1 MNDTQQVLTMIFRLL
16 DAYYLDG
23 QKNSLIVDM
32 MRFVNLNWES
42 GSLSPSLHPQKKQRN
57 GNFKKETT
65 HLLNVLLRITIKNEN
80 HLMIFLL
87 FFCNFVKIFMQID
100 LMQ

>member
-42 GSLSPSLHPQKKQRN
+42 GSLSPSLHPQKNKEMETLRKKQ
-57 GNFKKETT
+57 
-65 HLLNVLLRITIKNEN
+65 H
-80 HLMIFLL
+80 IF
-87 FFCNFVKIFMQID
+87 
-100 LMQ
+100 